1 MGRCVRI
8 SRLTFPPARR
18 SILKKRLGKDACVV
32 QFLSDRHRCAT
43 EPPPGTAA
51 RKSMPSNMA
60 ATASAVADVD
70 QATVYRK
77 MLFPLPRAF
86 EQCHAGIK
94 TGCGNRPTEW
104 TRLLVQEPMHH
115 HAVQHHHDGISDL
128 RGPACI
134 SRLLSCSCP
143 RHRIQ
148 HTRLEPLAV
157 DFAHM
162 ISWDFIEFDEEIR
175 EVSSRNH
182 AFEMRS

>member
-1 MGRCVRI
+1 
-8 SRLTFPPARR
+8 
-18 SILKKRLGKDACVV
+18 
-32 QFLSDRHRCAT
+32 
-43 EPPPGTAA
+43 
-51 RKSMPSNMA
+51 MPSNMA

-157 DFAHM
+157 DFAHKSVVQGTAFWICSAAAAPLPSSPRNSPALFPSVM
-162 ISWDFIEFDEEIR
+162 QDPASVEE
-175 EVSSRNH
+175 NDGTGTQ
-182 AFEMRS
+182 RSHRICSATTRPRPGIA